1 MSDLKPVE
9 KLLEKINSVEIPS
22 IFNQTE
28 FKKTFHAEINM
39 KVWSGLTYT
48 ADKTLSGKYLS
59 KHQVLRILE
68 RRLLLISKDGSPEN
82 HMSQI
87 DILYAER
94 QFYNLTRAKHF
105 NLSFPSFR
113 GPSQFEDFEVKEIF
127 LMEPESFFLTGIV
140 KSNREVIL
148 HFKDERKFYLFCAFV
163 IKKVISA
170 IKNDHIT
177 IGDCEI
183 NYSYMTGMVISQK
196 LCNKKL
202 STDVK
207 KDAFNKMMANIFL
220 RNSIQDP
227 EHILF
232 YREWYS
238 RNHNIFNI
246 YSTLN
251 GTAISHDGRSDII
264 VIPMKITM
272 GPYVNIITKAAVLER
287 REGSRVTLIN
297 SRLSDDGIGHLEN
310 GCFIPGDN
318 FSNGEIQRDM
328 GWPSLKPFYSLGS
341 KGFAK
346 IDVDEFRNLDWNV
359 NINVINQLSHRIAR
373 YSNYLNRR
381 IHSIVA
387 PLMDDVVM
395 KTLRRS
401 LPRIDVTCHQWLSG
415 FTYNEGQD
423 IEKIEEASRRRIDFC
438 TAHPYAFRLVRDKQ
452 NLSMLIDE
460 GQGRKII
467 HDLLPANIS
476 KVVRGIPYS
485 ARMVEIPKDEKLYSG
500 ATSRYIAC
508 QQVVE
513 SFNHLGFIDNPGNM
527 AQFKDFVSSVFAKSL
542 KEDVFDFSTIITTD
556 NLDKSYKESSPSGKA
571 LKLCAQAIAPITAVT
586 SAYQELMS
594 WSLYSP
600 LNDKQGDSV
609 RQEYSKYPMGY
620 ILNGFKYKATNKTA
634 REILNDVVN
643 LSTQTEAIRNLFNV
657 LKCEDGTR
665 DKDVYFDISEHT
677 PYYRDTFNGNDN
689 LNNYKQLGRYEYT
702 FSISSFINDNKA
714 SGIEQ
719 LLPDEFRSFTK
730 KEIMTCLL
738 KFLTEPFTKEVE
750 TDFSKY
756 YKRVFYSDA
765 SMLLFTGID
774 FDVNDLTKRNN
785 NYHRNVGALNMR
797 IHNMMNT
804 PVFAP
809 LIQGGLSLLK
819 WDGPDS
825 RTYDDGSVS
834 VIKNSIELSTE
845 GMVMNHCVGGYT
857 NQIMEQPGIIICHI
871 QSEEGGSTA
880 HLQIDRALGQAS
892 KNLAIRIVEH
902 KGPSNFQ
909 PATRNIQLLERYIA
923 ELNKDGNDL
932 DLLLKKMIRAV
943 EIEKEEIDKR
953 EMATKERNGK
963 IAPDEMEAAIHVM
976 KTMGNADRAIHYL
989 RLYPHKASS
998 IIAWFVQ
1005 WHNNRKYAAPIF
1017 QNMDAFQAVASAYY
1031 LLALINVKREK
1042 EYIQK

>member
-485 ARMVEIPKDEKLYSG
+485 ARMIEIPTDEKSFPR
-500 ATSRYIAC
+500 ATSRYIIC
-508 QQVVE
+508 QQMVDNF
-513 SFNHLGFIDNPGNM
+513 SCIGFINKSDDM
-527 AQFKDFVSSVFAKSL
+527 TQFKDFASSVFTKSL
-542 KEDVFDFSTIITTD
+542 NEDVCDFSTIMATE
-556 NLDKSYKESSPSGKA
+556 NMNKPYKESSPSGKA
-571 LKLCAQAIAPITAVT
+571 LKLCAQAVAPITAVT

-609 RQEYSKYPMGY
+609 PQEYSKYPMGY
-620 ILNGFKYKATNKTA
+620 ILNSFKYKATNKTA
-634 REILNDVVN
+634 VEILKDVVN
-643 LSTQTEAIRNLFNV
+643 LSTQIEAIRNLFNV
-657 LKCEDGTR
+657 SKCEEGTR
-665 DKDVYFDISEHT
+665 EKEIYFDPSEHV
-677 PYYRDTFNGNDN
+677 PFYRIGNND
-689 LNNYKQLGRYEYT
+689 YDQLGKYEYV
-702 FSISSFINDNKA
+702 FLISSFINENKRP
-714 SGIEQ
+714 GIEN

-738 KFLTEPFTKEVE
+738 KFLIEPFAREGDPGFLKL
-750 TDFSKY
+750 
-756 YKRVFYSDA
+756 YKRVMSTDA

-797 IHNMMNT
+797 IYNMMNT

-825 RTYDDGSVS
+825 ITYDDGSIS
-834 VIKNSIELSTE
+834 VIKNSVELSTE

-857 NQIMEQPGIIICHI
+857 NQIMKNPAIIICHI

-880 HLQIDRALGQAS
+880 HLQIDGAFDQAS

-902 KGPSNFQ
+902 KGPNNSH
-909 PATRNIQLLERYIA
+909 PATRNVQLLERYIA
-923 ELNKDGNDL
+923 KLNKDVDGL
-932 DLLLKKMIRAV
+932 DLLLKKMIKAV

-953 EMATKERNGK
+953 EIATKERNGK

-1042 EYIQK
+1042 SAKKIKGGF